1 MLHDDLYLRALA
13 EISDISFN
21 EKEWLMKNFIVYKS
35 TLNWPSNLP
44 PINRSNLIKG
54 TLREKFNS
62 TYKEILNEY
71 EYELNNDNQ
80 TIIVKDKHSSI

>member
-1 MLHDDLYLRALA
+1 
-13 EISDISFN
+13 
-21 EKEWLMKNFIVYKS
+21 MKNFIVYKS